1 MNIVQI
7 LDSKGKRRVG
17 LVSAEKVILLKKVSR
32 TTELASFALKD
43 GVKLS
48 KAAASLATTATE
60 NYAAALKENRL
71 LPPVD
76 HEDPAH
82 CMIAGTGLT
91 HLGSASAR
99 DSMHAKLEGEPD
111 DLTNSLK
118 MFKMGLEGGKPAKG
132 QSGRSAR
139 MVLQG
144 RWLLAGGA
152 RAAALPKPS
161 FALDGGEEPELAG
174 LYMIDPKGNPV
185 RLGFALGNEYSDHL
199 TERQNYLFLAHS
211 KLRHCA
217 IGPEMIAGAAPDNIS
232 GMSRIK
238 RKGKTIWEK
247 PFLTGEANMSHT
259 LANLEY
265 HHFKY
270 AGFRR
275 PGDVHIHFFGTAT
288 LSIADGI
295 VTEDGDEFEISAP
308 AFGAPLRNRL
318 KFLKPDYKPGGVKSL

>member
-17 LVSAEKVILLKKVSR
+17 LVNAEKIILLKKVAR
-32 TTELASFALKD
+32 TTDLARLALKD
-43 GVKLS
+43 GMKLLN
-48 KAAASLATTATE
+48 AAKSLTTSATE
-60 NYAAALKENRL
+60 IYAAAIKENRL

-99 DSMHAKLEGEPD
+99 DSMHAKLEGKAD
-111 DLTNSLK
+111 DLTDSLK

-132 QSGRSAR
+132 QAGVQPEWFYKGDGS
-139 MVLQG
+139 
-144 RWLLAGGA
+144 WLAAPGA
-152 RAAALPKPS
+152 PLPKPS

-174 LYMIDPKGNPV
+174 LYMIDGKGNPV
-185 RLGFALGNEYSDHL
+185 RLGFALGNEYSDHI

-217 IGPEMIAGAAPDNIS
+217 IGPEMIAGAAPNNIS
-232 GMSRIK
+232 GMSRIN

-308 AFGAPLRNRL
+308 AFGAALRNRL